1 MERAL
6 GSRYTLGEPLGSGAM
21 GQVFSGTDADGG
33 DHAFK
38 VLHADLTRNPDV
50 VSRFLQERSI
60 LVGLRHP
67 NLVAVH
73 DLVVEGDTVAI
84 VMDLVHGGDLR
95 QKLRESGTML
105 PAEVA
110 RIGSGIAAALA
121 AVHAA
126 GVVHRDVKPENVLMD
141 GITPKL
147 TDFGISKLANSSMTG
162 RSTLL
167 AGTPQYV
174 APELAEGHDP
184 TPAADLYSL
193 GILLYELCCGV
204 TPFVGHSMLAVIKMH
219 AETQPGRPNGIPDQL
234 WEMISWL
241 LRKTPQARP
250 QSAQQVATLLEA
262 MIPELTHYP
271 VASILTTPPLAA
283 PVAHGATTQTALPS
297 SGQLVRHAP
306 LGAPPTRR
314 KRRRFLPIA
323 AVVLTLAIGAG
334 GAYIALRPDAPA
346 SVADSSGLPPGS
358 TARQQPQPGSLAP
371 TTTTTTTVPE
381 LTVAPD
387 LVGKKL
393 AEAQDMLPKSLQL
406 DIEDS
411 IEQTGPPGTVIEQSP
426 KPGEAVN
433 GTMKL
438 TVAREPAQL
447 YLDEMKAINDYGYFR
462 KDTVGSLGGKTYPHT
477 VGAAVDGCSSREAHS
492 VEYTLFKGYRRF
504 MATGGIDDVSKDTG
518 LKVQLEVF
526 GDGRKLATEILEYG
540 KQVEITAD
548 LSGVLRLKFQWQV
561 QSRGA
566 NCDGYMDLGEARVLG
581 LPGEVP
587 TSGVPA
593 SGSSSSTTTKTTR

>member
-21 GQVFSGTDADGG
+21 GQVFAGTDAEGG
-33 DHAFK
+33 SHAFK

-73 DLVVEGDTVAI
+73 DLLSTADGRLARGLDQ
-84 VMDLVHGGDLR
+84 GGDLR
-95 QKLRESGTML
+95 QTLRESRTLL

-147 TDFGISKLANSSMTG
+147 TDFGVSKLANSSMTG

-193 GILLYELCCGV
+193 GILLYELSCGI
-204 TPFVGHSMLAVIKMH
+204 TPFVGQSMIAVIKMH
-219 AETQPGRPNGIPDQL
+219 AEAEPGRPNGIPDQL
-234 WEMISWL
+234 WDMISWL

-250 QSAQQVATLLEA
+250 QSAQQVATVLEA

-271 VASILTTPPLAA
+271 VASMLTTPPLAA
-283 PVAHGATTQTALPS
+283 PIAHGATTQTALPS
-297 SGQLVRHAP
+297 SGQIVHHTPSGGLPA
-306 LGAPPTRR
+306 RR
-314 KRRRFLPIA
+314 KRRRLLLITV
-323 AVVLTLAIGAG
+323 VVLTLAVGAG
-334 GAYIALRPDAPA
+334 GVYIALRPDAPP
-346 SVADSSGLPPGS
+346 SVADSSTVPAGS
-358 TARQQPQPGSLAP
+358 AARQQPQPRSVAP
-371 TTTTTTTVPE
+371 TTTTTTEPE

-387 LVGKKL
+387 LIGKKL
-393 AEAQDMLPKSLQL
+393 AEAQDMLPKTLQL
-406 DIEDS
+406 DIVDS
-411 IEQTGPPGTVIEQSP
+411 IEQTGSPGTVIEQSP
-426 KPGEAVN
+426 KPGEAVD
-433 GTMKL
+433 GRMKL
-438 TVAREPAQL
+438 TVAREPTQR
-447 YLDEMKAINDYGYFR
+447 YLDEMTAINQDWNVSE
-462 KDTVGSLGGKTYPHT
+462 DQVGSLTGKTYPHT
-477 VGAAVDGCSSREAHS
+477 VGAEVSGCSTRVAHS
-492 VEYTLFKGYRRF
+492 VEYTVYKGYRRF
-504 MATGGIDDVSKDTG
+504 MATGGIDDRSKDTA
-518 LKVQLEVF
+518 LKVQLEIF
-526 GDGRKLATEILEYG
+526 GDGRKLATQILEYG

-561 QSRGA
+561 QSGGE
-566 NCDGYMDLGEARVLG
+566 NCGGFMDLGEARVLG

-593 SGSSSSTTTKTTR
+593 SGSSATSTTTTTR

>member
-21 GQVFSGTDADGG
+21 GQVFAGTDADGG
-33 DHAFK
+33 SHAFK
-38 VLHADLTRNPDV
+38 VLHSDLTRNPDV

-84 VMDLVHGGDLR
+84 VMDLVQGGDLR
-95 QKLRESGTML
+95 QTLRDSRTLL

-193 GILLYELCCGV
+193 GILLYELSCGV
-204 TPFVGHSMLAVIKMH
+204 TPFVGQSMIAVIKMH
-219 AETQPGRPNGIPDQL
+219 AEAEPGRPNGIPDQL
-234 WEMISWL
+234 WDMISWL
-241 LRKTPQARP
+241 LRKTPRARP
-250 QSAQQVATLLEA
+250 QSAQQVATVLEA

-271 VASILTTPPLAA
+271 VASMLTTPPLAS

-297 SGQLVRHAP
+297 GGQIVHHTP
-306 LGAPPTRR
+306 SGAPPTRR

-323 AVVLTLAIGAG
+323 VVVLTLAIGAG
-334 GAYIALRPDAPA
+334 GAYIALRPDAPS
-346 SVADSSGLPPGS
+346 SVAGSSSLPPGS
-358 TARQQPQPGSLAP
+358 NARQQPQAGSVVP
-371 TTTTTTTVPE
+371 TTTTSTEVE

-406 DIEDS
+406 DIVDS
-411 IEQTGPPGTVIEQSP
+411 IEQTAPAGTVIEQSP
-426 KPGEAVN
+426 RPGEPVN

-447 YLDEMKAINDYGYFR
+447 YLDEMTAINPDWNVI
-462 KDTVGSLGGKTYPHT
+462 KDQVGSLGGKTYPHT
-477 VGAAVDGCSSREAHS
+477 VGAEVSGCSTRAAHS
-492 VEYTLFKGYRRF
+492 VEYTLYKGYRRF
-504 MATGGIDDVSKDTG
+504 MATGGIDDTSKDTA
-518 LKVQLEVF
+518 LKVQLEIF
-526 GDGRKLATEILEYG
+526 GDGRKLATQILEYG

-561 QSRGA
+561 QSGGE
-566 NCDGYMDLGEARVLG
+566 NCGGYMDLGEARVLG

-593 SGSSSSTTTKTTR
+593 SGSSSTTTTTTTR